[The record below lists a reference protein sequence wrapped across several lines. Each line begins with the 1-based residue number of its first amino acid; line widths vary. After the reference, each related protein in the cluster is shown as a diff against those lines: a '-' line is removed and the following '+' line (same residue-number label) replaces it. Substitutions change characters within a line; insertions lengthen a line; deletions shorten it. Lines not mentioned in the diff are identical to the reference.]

1 VKRAARPYHGAAA
14 RKAGTQHVVVVDE
27 GDLSLRLIGS
37 IAAEIPGIIVHPFT
51 SSPDAIAQCRD
62 VAVDCFIIDHYSHAS
77 DGLEMIRK
85 IRAIPAFSLVPI
97 VMITNAHERGLRLRS
112 LAAGAND
119 VIQIPIDR
127 RDFFARL
134 SMHLSLQAAR
144 KQRFEDLEAALRDE
158 GARNREQANRLA
170 ALWRVA
176 HNSLL
181 DGHELF
187 LAMLREGALGLRD
200 GEQFS
205 AIFGRLEGSEIV
217 AEALFNGGL
226 APEQTAGISL
236 AGHRFELE
244 GSTFIEMLRGGV
256 TQSWTDTARDPVVPC
271 LKRLSTTA
279 CRSIIMTPV
288 HACGSSHF
296 LSFSSLAPLGKAFTA
311 EDHAYVE
318 LLATFFATQ
327 LHARW
332 QSDRIRYQCEHD
344 PLTDLRTR
352 AHFRSAG
359 RLALLRDGCAAIAV
373 VNIDHFR
380 SVNEMYGCM
389 LGDAILVEVGAALA
403 QRAEGDELVA
413 RLDGDSFGIFFPG
426 VRSRDRVER
435 RVAAFA
441 AAFEHPFS
449 TGDSDGKLTISVTA
463 TAGVAI
469 APDDGTTFEEIL
481 GRAEAA
487 VSASKAGPRGR
498 ITFFTTDMEGQEQW
512 RTRLTNELRK
522 ALERDEFVLHF
533 QPHIDLTTGRASG
546 AEALIRWN
554 HPIRGLLPPSEF
566 IPFAEEHGLI
576 KAIGSHVFRQSI
588 AAAEILGKLDPAFR
602 LYFNLSPVQLEDD
615 RFTEELIEAGEA
627 GAPLNN
633 LGVEITETA
642 AMRDVQTTLRLLG
655 TMREHG
661 LNIAIDDFGVGYSSL
676 SLLKLLPLNI
686 VKIDGSFIRAILD
699 DPHDAIVVEGIISI
713 VKKFGSLVLAEGVET
728 LAQLDWLAA
737 KGCRYVQGFALCP
750 GLPLAEFLEWLRVD
764 LERSTPLHAETR
776 LAPLSP

>member
-1 VKRAARPYHGAAA
+1 
-14 RKAGTQHVVVVDE
+14 
-27 GDLSLRLIGS
+27 
-37 IAAEIPGIIVHPFT
+37 
-51 SSPDAIAQCRD
+51 
-62 VAVDCFIIDHYSHAS
+62 
-77 DGLEMIRK
+77 
-85 IRAIPAFSLVPI
+85 
-97 VMITNAHERGLRLRS
+97 
-112 LAAGAND
+112 
-119 VIQIPIDR
+119 
-127 RDFFARL
+127 
-134 SMHLSLQAAR
+134 
-144 KQRFEDLEAALRDE
+144 
-158 GARNREQANRLA
+158 
-170 ALWRVA
+170 
-176 HNSLL
+176 
-181 DGHELF
+181 
-187 LAMLREGALGLRD
+187 
-200 GEQFS
+200 
-205 AIFGRLEGSEIV
+205 
-217 AEALFNGGL
+217 
-226 APEQTAGISL
+226 
-236 AGHRFELE
+236 
-244 GSTFIEMLRGGV
+244 MLRGGV
-256 TQSWTDTARDPVVPC
+256 TQSWTDTARDPVVPF

-279 CRSIIMTPV
+279 CRGIIMTPV

-296 LSFSSLAPLGKAFTA
+296 LSFSSLAPLRKAFTA

-318 LLATFFATQ
+318 LLAAFFAAH

-352 AHFRSAG
+352 AHFRAAG
-359 RLALLRDGCAAIAV
+359 RLALTRDGCAAIAV

-413 RLDGDSFGIFFPG
+413 RLDGDSFGIYFPG
-426 VRSRDRVER
+426 VRSRDTVER
-435 RVAAFA
+435 RVAKFA

-449 TGDSDGKLTISVTA
+449 TGDSDGNLTISVTA

-487 VSASKAGPRGR
+487 VSSSKAGPRGR
-498 ITFFTTDMEGQEQW
+498 ITFFTADMEGQEQW

-533 QPHIDLTTGRASG
+533 QPHIDLITGRVSG

-566 IPFAEEHGLI
+566 IPFAERHGLI
-576 KAIGSHVFRQSI
+576 KAIGSRVFRLSI

-602 LYFNLSPVQLEDD
+602 LYFNLSAVQLEDD
-615 RFTEELIEAGEA
+615 RFTEELIDAGEA

-686 VKIDGSFIRAILD
+686 VKIDGSFIRAVLD
-699 DPHDAIVVEGIISI
+699 DPHDAIVVDGIISI

-728 LAQLDWLAA
+728 LAQIDWLAA
-737 KGCRYVQGFALCP
+737 RGCRYAQGFAFCP
-750 GLPLAEFLEWLRVD
+750 GLPLEEFIEWLRVD